1 MMESRVQLS
10 KVITWGSLVLLV
22 LLQLLESA
30 IQQPPLLVW
39 VIRVLPLLIFVP
51 GMQSDNLRS
60 YIWVCFVCLL
70 YFLTLVERLFIAPDN
85 PVAILAMNSVVSLFV
100 ASMLYVRWRAR
111 ELKQEHIHAQS
122 KQKA

>member
-1 MMESRVQLS
+1 MESRVQLS

-30 IQQPPLLVW
+30 IQQPSLLVW

-85 PVAILAMNSVVSLFV
+85 PVAILAMISVVSLFV

-111 ELKQEHIHAQS
+111 ELKQENIRAQS

>member
-10 KVITWGSLVLLV
+10 KTITWGSFVLLV

-39 VIRVLPLLIFVP
+39 VIRVLPLLVFVP
-51 GMQSDNLRS
+51 GMWRDKLRS

-70 YFLTLVERLFIAPDN
+70 YFLTLVERLFIAPTN
-85 PVAILAMNSVVSLFV
+85 PVAILAMTSVVTLFV

-111 ELKQEHIHAQS
+111 ELKQENSHAQGE
-122 KQKA
+122 

>member
-10 KVITWGSLVLLV
+10 KTITWVSFVLLV

-39 VIRVLPLLIFVP
+39 VIRVLPLLVFVP
-51 GMQSDNLRS
+51 GMWRDNLRS

-70 YFLTLVERLFIAPDN
+70 YFLTLVERLFIAPTN
-85 PVAILAMNSVVSLFV
+85 PVAILAMTSVVTLFV

-111 ELKQEHIHAQS
+111 ELKQENNHAQGE
-122 KQKA
+122 